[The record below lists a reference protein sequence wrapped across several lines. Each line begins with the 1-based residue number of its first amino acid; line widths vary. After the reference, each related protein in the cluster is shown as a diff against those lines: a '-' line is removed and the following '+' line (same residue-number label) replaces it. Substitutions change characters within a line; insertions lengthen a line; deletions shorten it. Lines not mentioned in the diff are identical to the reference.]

1 MNLSKKILTATF
13 VVAVAFGLQAGT
25 LYWQINN
32 NPNND
37 QYAALAILDASSGDL
52 VRYANILDGDG
63 GTVIGNLVSADDAMS
78 DVQYADISGY
88 QTSSYKFV
96 VEMLSLNTD
105 GETPTWE
112 RGWTSGTPMTY
123 AQLVDGGYVSQGGI
137 SAGSVNSWTSS
148 VTIPEPT
155 SGLLL
160 LVGGS
165 LLALRRKRRA

>member
-1 MNLSKKILTATF
+1 MNLSKKFLTAAF
-13 VVAVAFGLQAGT
+13 VVAAAFGLQAGT

-37 QYAALAILDASSGDL
+37 QYAAVAVMNGDT
-52 VRYANILDGDG
+52 VVGYANILDGDG
-63 GTVIGNLVSADDAMS
+63 GVVIGNLVAADDAMS
-78 DVQYADISGY
+78 QMQYADISGY
-88 QTSSYKFV
+88 DSSYKFV
-96 VEMLSLNTD
+96 VEMLSTD
-105 GETPTWE
+105 GSTWE
-112 RGWTSGTPMTY
+112 RGWTAGTPMTY
-123 AQLVDGGYVSQGGI
+123 AELAAAGYVSEGGI

>member
-1 MNLSKKILTATF
+1 MNLSKKLLTAAF
-13 VVAVAFGLQAGT
+13 AVAAVFGLQAGT

-32 NPNND
+32 NPNGD
-37 QYAALAILDASSGDL
+37 DYAAVAVLNASGDL
-52 VRYANILDGDG
+52 VGYANILDGDG
-63 GTVIGNLVSADDAMS
+63 GDVIGNLVAAEDAMS
-78 DVQYADISGY
+78 EMQYADISGY
-88 QTSSYKFV
+88 DSSYKFV

-105 GETPTWE
+105 DNTWE
-112 RGWTSGTPMTY
+112 RGWTAGTPMTY
-123 AQLVDGGYVSQGGI
+123 AELKTAGYVSEGGI

-148 VTIPEPT
+148 VSIPEPT

>member
-1 MNLSKKILTATF
+1 MNLSKKLLTAAF
-13 VVAVAFGLQAGT
+13 AVAAAFGLQAGT

-32 NPNND
+32 NPNGD
-37 QYAALAILDASSGDL
+37 DYAAVAVLDGSGEL
-52 VRYANILDGDG
+52 VGYANILDGDG
-63 GTVIGNLVSADDAMS
+63 GDVIGNLVAAEDAMS
-78 DVQYADISGY
+78 EMQYADISGY
-88 QTSSYKFV
+88 DSSYKFV

-105 GETPTWE
+105 DNTWE
-112 RGWTSGTPMTY
+112 RGWTAGTPMTY
-123 AQLVDGGYVSQGGI
+123 AELKTARYVSEGGI

-148 VTIPEPT
+148 VSIPEPT

>member
-1 MNLSKKILTATF
+1 MNLSKKLLTAAF
-13 VVAVAFGLQAGT
+13 VVAASVGLQAGT

-37 QYAALAILDASSGDL
+37 QYAAVAILKNGEL
-52 VRYANILDGDG
+52 LGYANQLNGDG
-63 GTVIGNLVSADDAMS
+63 GESIGPLVSAADAMANT
-78 DVQYADISGY
+78 QYADLTGY
-88 QTSSYKFV
+88 EDSQYTFV
-96 VEMLSLNTD
+96 VEMLSLNT
-105 GETPTWE
+105 ETEPNTWD
-112 RGWTSGTPMTY
+112 RGWTSGLPQSY
-123 AQLVDGGYVSQGGI
+123 SALSGSISEGGI
-137 SAGSVNSWTSS
+137 TAGSVNAWTSS

>member
-1 MNLSKKILTATF
+1 MNLSKKLLTAAF
-13 VVAVAFGLQAGT
+13 AVVAVFGLQAGT

-32 NPNND
+32 NPNGD
-37 QYAALAILDASSGDL
+37 DYAAVAVLNGSGEL
-52 VRYANILDGDG
+52 VGYANILDGDG
-63 GTVIGNLVSADDAMS
+63 GDVIGNLVDAGDAMS
-78 DVQYADISGY
+78 EMQYADISGY
-88 QTSSYKFV
+88 DSSYKFV

-105 GETPTWE
+105 GETATWE

-123 AQLVDGGYVSQGGI
+123 AELKTAGYVSEGGI

>member
-1 MNLSKKILTATF
+1 MNLSKKLLTAAF
-13 VVAVAFGLQAGT
+13 AVAAAFGLQAGT

-37 QYAALAILDASSGDL
+37 QYAAVAILDAESGDL
-52 VRYANILDGDG
+52 VGYANILDSDG
-63 GTVIGNLVSADDAMS
+63 GEVIGNLVTANDAMS
-78 DVQYADISGY
+78 EMQYAEISND
-88 QTSSYKFV
+88 TSYKFV
-96 VEMLSLNTD
+96 VEMLSTD
-105 GETPTWE
+105 GSTWE
-112 RGWTSGTPMTY
+112 RGWTAGTPMTY
-123 AQLVDGGYVSQGGI
+123 AELAAAGYVSEGGI

>member
-1 MNLSKKILTATF
+1 MKKKLLFFA
-13 VVAVAFGLQAGT
+13 AAALASLGLHAGT
-25 LYWQINN
+25 LYWQLNN

-37 QYAALAILDASSGDL
+37 QYAAVAVLNGSGELVGYASL
-52 VRYANILDGDG
+52 LDGDG
-63 GTVIGNLVSADDAMS
+63 GENIGNIVTAADAMS
-78 DVQYADISGY
+78 DMQYADLSGY
-88 QTSSYKFV
+88 DTSYKFV
-96 VEMLSLNTD
+96 VEMLSVNSD
-105 GETPTWE
+105 NAWE

-123 AQLVDGGYVSQGGI
+123 QELKDAGYVSEGGM
-137 SAGSVNSWTSS
+137 APVAVNAWTAS

>member
-1 MNLSKKILTATF
+1 MNLSKKLLTAAF
-13 VVAVAFGLQAGT
+13 AVAAAFGLQAGT

-37 QYAALAILDASSGDL
+37 QYAAVAILDAESGDL
-52 VRYANILDGDG
+52 VGYANILDSDG
-63 GTVIGNLVSADDAMS
+63 GEVIGNLVTANDAMS
-78 DVQYADISGY
+78 EMQYAEISND
-88 QTSSYKFV
+88 TSYKFV
-96 VEMLSLNTD
+96 VEMLSVNETND
-105 GETPTWE
+105 GWN

-123 AQLVDGGYVSQGGI
+123 AELKSAGYVSEGGI

>member
-1 MNLSKKILTATF
+1 MNLSKKLLTAAF
-13 VVAVAFGLQAGT
+13 AVVAAFGLQAGT

-37 QYAALAILDASSGDL
+37 QYAAVAVMNGDT
-52 VRYANILDGDG
+52 VVGYANILDGDG
-63 GTVIGNLVSADDAMS
+63 GEVVGNLVAADDAMS
-78 DVQYADISGY
+78 QMQYADISGY
-88 QTSSYKFV
+88 DSSYKFV
-96 VEMLSLNTD
+96 VEMLSTD
-105 GETPTWE
+105 GSTWE
-112 RGWTSGTPMTY
+112 RGWTAGTPMTY
-123 AQLVDGGYVSQGGI
+123 AELKSAGYVSEGGI

>member
-1 MNLSKKILTATF
+1 MNLSKKLLTAAF
-13 VVAVAFGLQAGT
+13 AVVAAFGLHAGT

-37 QYAALAILDASSGDL
+37 QYAAVAVLNEAGELQG
-52 VRYANILDGDG
+52 YANILDGDG
-63 GTVIGNLVSADDAMS
+63 GEKVGNLVAAGDAMS
-78 DVQYADISGY
+78 ETQYADISGY
-88 QTSSYKFV
+88 DSSYKFV
-96 VEMLSLNTD
+96 VEMLSVNSD
-105 GETPTWE
+105 NAWE

-123 AQLVDGGYVSQGGI
+123 SELKDAGYVSEGGM
-137 SAGSVNSWTSS
+137 APVGVNAWTAS

>member
-1 MNLSKKILTATF
+1 MNLSKKLLTAAF
-13 VVAVAFGLQAGT
+13 AVATAFGLQAGT

-37 QYAALAILDASSGDL
+37 QYAAVAVMNGDGDL
-52 VRYANILDGDG
+52 VGYANILDGDG
-63 GTVIGNLVSADDAMS
+63 GDVIGNIVSASDAMS
-78 DVQYADISGY
+78 EVQYADISGY
-88 QTSSYKFV
+88 NSDYTFV
-96 VEMLSLNTD
+96 VEMLSAD
-105 GETPTWE
+105 GSAWE

-123 AQLVDGGYVSQGGI
+123 EQLSLAGYVSEGGI

>member
-1 MNLSKKILTATF
+1 MNLSKKLLTAAF
-13 VVAVAFGLQAGT
+13 VVVAAFGLQAGT

-32 NPNND
+32 NPNGD
-37 QYAALAILDASSGDL
+37 DYAAVAILNASGDL
-52 VRYANILDGDG
+52 VGYANLLDGDG
-63 GTVIGNLVSADDAMS
+63 GEYVGRLVAAEDAMS
-78 DVQYADISGY
+78 EMQYADLTGYEDAESG
-88 QTSSYKFV
+88 YKFV
-96 VEMLSLNTD
+96 VEMLSLNTGD
-105 GETPTWE
+105 NTWE

-123 AQLVDGGYVSQGGI
+123 AELQDAGYVSQGGI

>member
-1 MNLSKKILTATF
+1 MNLSKKLLTAAF
-13 VVAVAFGLQAGT
+13 AVVAAFGLHAGT

-32 NPNND
+32 NPNGD
-37 QYAALAILDASSGDL
+37 DYAAVAVLNGSGEL
-52 VRYANILDGDG
+52 VGYAKILDGDG
-63 GTVIGNLVSADDAMS
+63 GDVIGNLVAAEDAMS
-78 DVQYADISGY
+78 EMQYADISGY
-88 QTSSYKFV
+88 DSSYKFV

-105 GETPTWE
+105 DNTWE
-112 RGWTSGTPMTY
+112 RGWTAGTPMTY
-123 AQLVDGGYVSQGGI
+123 AELKTAGYVSEGGI

-148 VTIPEPT
+148 VSIPEPT

>member
-1 MNLSKKILTATF
+1 MNLSKKLLTAAF
-13 VVAVAFGLQAGT
+13 AVAAAFGLQAGT

-32 NPNND
+32 NPNGD
-37 QYAALAILDASSGDL
+37 DYAAVAVLDGSGEL
-52 VRYANILDGDG
+52 VGYANILDGDG
-63 GTVIGNLVSADDAMS
+63 GDVIGNLVAAEDAMS
-78 DVQYADISGY
+78 EMQYADISGY
-88 QTSSYKFV
+88 DSSYKFV

-105 GETPTWE
+105 DNTWE
-112 RGWTSGTPMTY
+112 RGWTAGTPMTY
-123 AQLVDGGYVSQGGI
+123 AELKTAGYVSEGGI

-148 VTIPEPT
+148 VSIPEPT

>member
-1 MNLSKKILTATF
+1 MNLSKKLLTAAF
-13 VVAVAFGLQAGT
+13 AVVAAFGLQAGT

-37 QYAALAILDASSGDL
+37 QYAAVAVLDGSGEL
-52 VRYANILDGDG
+52 VGYANILDGDG
-63 GTVIGNLVSADDAMS
+63 GDVIGNIVSASDAMS
-78 DVQYADISGY
+78 EVQYADISGY
-88 QTSSYKFV
+88 NSDYTFV
-96 VEMLSLNTD
+96 VEMLSTD
-105 GETPTWE
+105 GSAWE

-123 AQLVDGGYVSQGGI
+123 DQLKTEGYVSEGGI

>member
-1 MNLSKKILTATF
+1 MNLSKKLLTAAF
-13 VVAVAFGLQAGT
+13 AVVAAFGLQAGT

-32 NPNND
+32 NPNGD
-37 QYAALAILDASSGDL
+37 DYAAVAVLNGSGEL
-52 VRYANILDGDG
+52 VGYANILDGDG
-63 GTVIGNLVSADDAMS
+63 GDVIGNLVAAEDAMS
-78 DVQYADISGY
+78 EMQYADISGY
-88 QTSSYKFV
+88 DSSYKFV

-105 GETPTWE
+105 DNTWE
-112 RGWTSGTPMTY
+112 RGWTAGTPMTY
-123 AQLVDGGYVSQGGI
+123 AELKTAGYVSEGGI

-148 VTIPEPT
+148 VSIPEPT

>member
-1 MNLSKKILTATF
+1 MNLSKKLLTAAF
-13 VVAVAFGLQAGT
+13 AVAAVFGLQAGT

-37 QYAALAILDASSGDL
+37 QYAALAILDGESGDL
-52 VRYANILDGDG
+52 VRYASILDGDG
-63 GTVIGNLVSADDAMS
+63 GVVIGNLVSADDAMS

-88 QTSSYKFV
+88 ESGYKFV

-112 RGWTSGTPMTY
+112 RGWTSGMPQTY
-123 AQLVDGGYVSQGGI
+123 EQLSAYVSQGGI